1 MVSAATMGFYSP
13 RKILPA
19 PETKRRRQRVQT
31 DERQRADG
39 GAGAAGKD
47 DADPA
52 AAARGFSHA
61 SSGGPCAQ
69 MFLCKRAADIGKG
82 GARCGCAGAASAL
95 RSA

>member
-1 MVSAATMGFYSP
+1 MVSAATADFYSP
-13 RKILPA
+13 RKIPPA

-31 DERQRADG
+31 DGRQRTDG

-52 AAARGFSHA
+52 AAREFSHA
-61 SSGGPCAQ
+61 SSGGPCAR
-69 MFLCKRAADIGKG
+69 MFLCKRAADSGKG